1 MGGVVKHNVTD
12 FHHVRTLPE
21 KKMCPARKKTIR
33 FTEERR
39 GKKKK
44 KENKTCRGLFVCL
57 FVYSTR
63 LFRYGKQHN
72 LYEEI
77 HDLST
82 QQQGTGPI
90 LANFESLL
98 L

>member
-1 MGGVVKHNVTD
+1 MYREKVICTSSVVDKLITD
-12 FHHVRTLPE
+12 LQEVSRGIDPFCIHVWTKALVS
-21 KKMCPARKKTIR
+21 ARPG
-33 FTEERR
+33 E
-39 GKKKK
+39 
-44 KENKTCRGLFVCL
+44 GLAPL
-57 FVYSTR
+57 GLT
-63 LFRYGKQHN
+63 GKQHN

-90 LANFESLL
+90 LVNFESLL